1 MSNTRVKIA
10 SIVQSQL
17 PDFVRE
23 EYPLVSEFLKEYYNS
38 LEVSGGTLDVLQ
50 NIDRYVKIDELT
62 KSLSGRIITVRIQD
76 PQSFFTISGGFS
88 VNELIVFKN
97 GTRLLLNTDYFVF
110 SSTELSLVEEC
121 INGDILEFYIQTPS
135 TTFLKSEVGF
145 TDDVINVE
153 STYGF
158 PESNGIIKIDSEII
172 LYKSKTETSFV
183 DCKRG
188 FSGITSYRTENTTD
202 QLTFSTSQVEN
213 HENNSSVE
221 NLSLLLLKE
230 FLLKIKKQ
238 LTPGFENKTF
248 VDGVN
253 QSTFIKQV
261 KDFYSSKGT
270 EDSYQV
276 IFKALFGENIEI
288 LRPRDYLF
296 KPSDANY
303 RITRDLVVESVSGDP
318 MSLLNRT
325 LYQDESGSEESQFF
339 SKAYGT
345 ITRVEKIQRL
355 NKNYYVLSLD
365 ADYSKDL
372 TVDGTVY
379 GNFKIHPSTKLTTN
393 ADLNSAVLTVDST
406 IGFPKTGELT
416 YSVNG
421 QEYINSYIIENI
433 TQFSLFGTT
442 DVEIPKGTDIK
453 INNFAYSEFGGNI
466 VKVRITGVISDVS
479 FDKNNYLMSKG
490 ETFKVNTLGYPAKG
504 VLANNWIFNIANK
517 FKVKQIIGPKSSNAS
532 LNLFSYEVITIDK
545 NNFYIGDIVKL
556 ISSDGNINDYTIRG
570 INNENSVSIE
580 GPSIGN
586 LNLKFLIERSIV
598 KPKFT
603 NFDYI
608 NQYSANV
615 QNVYIPNS
623 NENAGIF
630 VASNSLPNYL
640 NENIDIKNPDIVFSG
655 TFGGEILDLSSGNP
669 NNYHG
674 LYTGDSVIYKDTNTS
689 DLRNNLGILSKVY
702 YVEKVD
708 NTRIKLANSKL
719 DLFKKRYVSI
729 ENNVSV
735 TNNIFS
741 KNKIKFSTFSSQ
753 NFIKNISKPVNG
765 KKFETPV
772 GPVGIFVNGVEAF
785 SYKSEDKVYY
795 GGIDKINVID
805 GGDDYDVIN
814 PPNIEILDENGS
826 NATAY
831 VQVTGELNSIDIID
845 PGFDYISDPI
855 VTISGGNGSGA
866 VAKVN
871 LTSFR
876 HKVSFNSIE
885 SSLFVNLSTNTIG
898 FSTYHK
904 FRDNEQ
910 VIYLPNGQTPVGG
923 LTSKAQYYVNVQDSF
938 NIRLHKTLNDS
949 VSGIN
954 TINLTSYG
962 VGVHEFEATSIK
974 RKISSF
980 SIIDRG
986 SNYSNKKTS
995 CFSSGVSTT
1004 SNIINIPE
1012 HGYKTG
1018 EILKYTSTSLPIG
1031 GLENGK
1037 SYYAI
1042 KVNDNQFRLSE
1053 VGIGSTSKD
1062 FYFRTNQTV
1071 NLTSIGSSEH
1081 IFNYEDIVVSV
1092 DGIVGVS
1099 TRTGQDFN
1107 AVIQPIF
1114 RGSISKVFVNNSG
1127 VGYGSSEIINY
1138 ERQPNVVLGIG
1149 TGAQLSP
1156 IVNNGRITQ
1165 VLVLNGGSN
1174 YNSPPDISIFGN
1186 STTASL
1192 VPVISNG
1199 RIVDV
1204 KVQNSGVG
1212 FSTIGTSLE
1221 VFTPGNGFKYDCKIK
1236 SWTINKVE
1244 KNLNSNKIL
1253 EDDGVLDRYQ
1263 GTQKGLQYC
1272 HFYAPRKLRRSVFGT
1287 DFVNGKKVLIQ
1298 DLNIVR
1304 NVEVRS
1310 KAHSPIIGWAY
1321 DGNPI
1326 YGPYGFSSPSG
1337 GVVREMKPGYIQK
1350 ISEDRPDPIS
1360 ESAGRIYPPGFFVED
1375 YQFNNSSDSDL
1386 DEHNGRFCITPE
1398 FPEGTYAYFATISD
1412 GSTETSG
1419 IFKNYKKPVFP
1430 YLVGNTFN
1438 SIPNTQ
1444 NYQINFTSQQN
1455 SSIFSEFSLLRNTS
1469 PYNLSSENSQYD
1481 FVFNP
1486 LKIKE
1491 PLIKIESTL
1500 LSGIDDVEITSG
1512 GTGYKVGDK
1521 AIFDNTNTSGSDAY
1535 ARVSFLEGKEVTS
1548 ISCASTTY
1556 NDVEFYPINSGSFV
1570 AFSTIP
1576 HNFLNN
1582 DIVSIGGLST
1592 STQFLNAVL
1601 QIGVRSDTLTL
1612 SKNVDAPSATG
1623 IVTYFD
1629 VNGSLDFPK
1638 IRENDIYE
1646 LDTEKIKILSVD
1658 KLSSRIKV
1666 LREFD
1671 SSVGTSHTISTVLF
1685 EKTRK
1690 FTFSIEKDP
1699 KINFNLNKEI
1709 YFNPKESVSLGTGS
1723 TLSFSNPGAGIT
1735 IISTPA
1741 KTIYLPN
1748 HKLET
1753 GNELIY
1759 STNGG
1764 SPIFVS
1770 DDNITSFQLLDNQI
1784 VYAAKVS
1791 EDLIGISTNLVGLG
1805 STGSFVGIDSSIT
1818 TSILFFTNVGSGD
1831 NHSFKTNYSNSL
1843 TGEVTKNVVTVST
1856 AETHGLKVNDIVF
1869 FEALPGITTT
1879 VVVKYN
1885 DKNSRLL
1892 INPKSFT
1899 SSDVDITN
1907 NIIFIKNH
1915 GYSTGEK
1922 VVYTA
1927 ESSPIGGV
1935 SNNEIYYIVRFSK
1948 DKIKLSSSYYNSI
1961 KNIPEVIDFTSAS
1974 DGTLSLVNPRIFAV
1988 SNQFIKFDLS
1998 DESLSY
2004 SIESVPYP
2012 AFEFVLYKD
2021 SNFTEEFI
2029 KVEDS
2034 EISRLNVTKVG
2045 RIGVDENASV
2055 TLRTENLDFDLY
2067 YRLVPVDLENNSFL
2081 KKNIIV
2087 DDQNIIENN
2096 KILLGKSGYF
2106 GFHLLSSVQDSSF
2119 NFNIFSFPEIDSYSK
2134 FDGNFVYSTNS
2145 KNAVGGIKELEITSR
2160 GRYYDTSPGI
2170 SSVFSENG
2178 KNAILDPI
2186 SSSIGKITN
2195 FEIEDIGF
2203 NYPAD
2208 QTLYPSAKL
2217 PQIIKVNPLSRFKN
2231 IGVSSVGIDYSISP
2245 DLIVIDSTTNNVVN
2259 DVELNYDVETN
2270 TVKIIRNTEGIF
2282 NSKPTI
2288 LPVNNSNGV
2297 PIKEITFDEISK
2309 NVTIELDKS
2318 YSFGQVFPFNV
2329 GDKVLVENVNI
2340 DIDSGKGFNSKEY
2353 GYKLFTLT
2361 SVNPLFGGTGA
2372 NIVYNLSQDLLDSEV
2387 PGSFDSNNSAGI
2399 VTPEKYFPIFDP
2411 VLEKFSFLRGE
2422 VAKTQSQ
2429 RGIVLNWNKNVEL
2442 LKLST
2447 SDDFELN
2454 SIIVGESSN
2463 AKGIIT
2469 RIDSNFDAVY
2479 NIESSAIVKKGWELE
2494 TGFLNNQFQVIA
2506 DNDYYQNFSY
2516 SIKSKVD
2523 YDTWN
2528 DSIGNLNH
2536 TSGFKKFGDLVVE
2549 SIDSISSGISTD
2561 QNEGDFSGL
2570 VEFVREIDLNCV
2582 NDFDLVRERTLNINS
2597 QLFSKEFVFNSRSL
2611 QDEFISIGNRVLSI
2625 DDIGNRFSSE
2635 QSSQIFSI
2643 VDTFRLT
2650 DFRSKKYITYVKDKN
2665 STELRE
2671 SSLVTLIHDNNEVFL
2686 NEYSGLNTGTDL
2698 GSFEFS
2704 IFSVEGTLRY
2714 FPNNFTS
2721 DDYTINVISY
2731 GIKDD
2736 NTGIGSTSIG
2746 NLVDLRS
2753 STTIIPSGTS
2763 SQTNIV
2769 GIGSTYSTSKVLV
2782 QFTSSDETYYQF
2794 EEITL
2799 LSDGNNVSILEYG
2812 QLSNA
2817 TRVGYSTGGIGTY
2830 SAYISGSTINLDF
2843 TPNVSLATTYIVNT
2857 LRVSIASTNVG
2868 ITTSSLEFNTCE
2880 ISSNFVAISSSPS
2893 PTQIGISTFSTDY
2906 ESSYYIVSVEDVTN
2920 GDYQASEILVINDGS
2935 NAYISEFGGIGTS
2948 SGLGTFGANYDVI
2961 SGTTLNFTPIADA
2974 SINVKIYRNALRVVD
2989 TGNDFTSLNLTNAN
3003 IESDFS
3009 EFDGVSNSIRKSFD
3023 LLHRGVPIFQRS
3035 FQSSDPN
3042 IVNIE
3047 NNRIKIT
3054 NNFYVGGEELK
3065 YDFGQGDPVGIETTT
3080 IAGIGLTDKLPS
3092 TVYVIKLNDV
3102 SIRLASSPENSLK
3115 PVPEPLIINSV
3126 GVGIHTFTS
3135 TRQNARCLI
3144 TIDNHIQSPI
3154 VSTAVTTTLAS
3165 GSSSSEEQITISDIT
3180 SIFSGDLLKIND
3192 EIIRVNSVGVGSTN
3206 SLLVDRGFVGTNAES
3221 HSIGSTVTK
3230 VLGNYNIVNN
3240 TINFADAPY
3249 GNTPT
3254 SDETNRPDQRDYIG
3268 ITTRSTFGGRVFL
3281 RSGINTT
3288 SGVFVDTYSTNYVL
3302 DSLSDQFDGVTKEFV
3317 LKSSGQDVTGISTSN
3332 AIVLI
3337 NNVFQE
3343 PKRTGSV
3350 SIVGNYEISENA
3362 GISTIEF
3369 IGGISSAS
3377 YDINNSSIPRGGVI
3391 VSVASTTGFGYQ
3403 PLISAGGT
3411 SIVSSAGTIS
3421 NISVGYSGSGYRSL
3435 EKYEI
3440 ITKTSST
3447 ISSGST
3453 IIYID
3458 NQNGIFEKLA
3468 YSSSNSIG
3476 IGSQNVPILG
3486 IGNSYVLIGSGS
3498 TISQSIES
3506 EKSVLVSL
3514 NSPYVGLVDVGVKTS
3529 SNGILNYEFIGF
3541 ATVIPG
3547 TGNISSNINITN
3559 PGSGYTSANPP
3570 IVVFDGPNN
3579 YDNIPLIYS
3588 SGSSGLGTEATVNI
3602 IVGQNSSV
3610 IDFELENLGYGYNT
3624 SQILTVPTG
3633 GLTGI
3638 PTDASK
3644 PFINFELTID
3654 EIFSDIFYGW
3664 SIGDLQVI
3672 DKIENLF
3679 DGVRRNFPIKINGI
3693 QSSIRSR
3700 TGSNVE
3706 IQYTLLIFLND
3717 ILQVPDVSYTFNGG
3731 STFTFLD
3738 APNVG
3743 DTCKILFYKGT
3754 GNVDVLSEDV
3764 LQTIKIGDLVRVTSD
3779 IAEQNQNNRLITDII
3794 SSDLL
3799 ITNPYTGA
3807 GLFEDETIL
3816 RPLLWCRQ
3824 TEDLIISGQEIGKDR
3839 EIYEPLIQPA
3849 TNIIQNV
3856 GSASTEIFVQS
3867 VKIFFDDFR
3876 ENTSQTLKSEIIL
3889 ISQDPQEGSYATA
3902 NVSTS
3907 GTISSLNLVEG
3918 GIGFT
3923 TDPVV
3928 KISNPVGFGSTST
3941 AIASISSGIVTSL
3954 TIINPGSG
3962 YTTSNPPQVLIEYP
3976 KVIVEE
3982 IVDVDYEGDFGIVV
3996 GVSTTSVGVASTAV
4010 VFDLFIPTESYLR
4023 NTNINVGIAT
4033 TGISGIKT
4041 DYYFTIFNSNIGF
4054 GLTSLDS
4061 TNNIVGVGTSCLDNV
4076 YKASSVSIAQTSVL
4090 GIGITDVTR
4099 VVVSVLDYNGLV
4111 GYGYSGFYGEFSWG
4125 RLSNF
4130 IRKNP
4135 LNFNS
4140 YNTNGISGLNTST
4153 LVQRLNPLSYIGY
4166 STTL

>member
-50 NIDRYVKIDELT
+50 NIDKYVKIDELT
-62 KSLSGRIITVRIQD
+62 RSLSGRIITVRPLE

-88 VNELIVFKN
+88 TNELVVFKN
-97 GTRLLLNTDYFVF
+97 GTRLSLNTDYFVF
-110 SSTELSLVEEC
+110 SNTELSFVEQC
-121 INGDILEFYIQTPS
+121 ISGDILEFYIQTPS
-135 TTFLKSEVGF
+135 ATFLKNEVGF
-145 TDDVINVE
+145 TDDTINVE

-172 LYKSKTETSFV
+172 LYKSKTDTSFV

-188 FSGITSYRTENTTD
+188 FSGITSYRSENTTD
-202 QLTFSTSQVEN
+202 QLTFSTSQVDT

-221 NLSLLLLKE
+221 NLSLLLLRE

-238 LTPGFENKTF
+238 LTPGFENKTL
-248 VDGVN
+248 VDGLN

-261 KDFYSSKGT
+261 KDFYGSKGT
-270 EDSYQV
+270 EDSYGV
-276 IFKALFGENIEI
+276 IFKALFGENIKI

-318 MSLLNRT
+318 MSLQNRT
-325 LYQDESGSEESQFF
+325 LYQDASGQEESQFF

-345 ITRVEKIQRL
+345 ITKVEKIQRS

-365 ADYSKDL
+365 ADYDKDL
-372 TVDGTVY
+372 TVEGTVY
-379 GNFKIHPSTKLTTN
+379 GNFKVHPSTKLTTN
-393 ADLNSAVLTVDST
+393 ADINSAVLTVDST
-406 IGFPKTGELT
+406 IGFPRSGELT

-421 QEYINSYIIENI
+421 QEYVNSYSIENI
-433 TQFSLFGTT
+433 TQFSLFDTT
-442 DVEIPKGTDIK
+442 AVEIPKGTDIK

-466 VKVRITGVISDVS
+466 VKVRITGVISDVT
-479 FDKNNYLMSKG
+479 FDENNYLMSKG
-490 ETFKVNTLGYPAKG
+490 DTLKVNTLGYPAKG

-517 FKVKQIIGPKSSNAS
+517 FRVKQIIGPKSSNIS
-532 LNLFSYEVITIDK
+532 LNLFSYEVVTIDK

-556 ISSDGNINDYTIRG
+556 ISSDGNTNDYTIKG

-580 GPSIGN
+580 GPPLGN

-603 NFDYI
+603 NFDSI

-615 QNVYIPNS
+615 QNVYVS
-623 NENAGIF
+623 NNNEDAGIF
-630 VASNSLPNYL
+630 IASNSLPNYL
-640 NENIDIKNPDIVFSG
+640 NENIDIKNTDIVFSG

-669 NNYHG
+669 NNFHG
-674 LYTGDSVIYKDTNTS
+674 LYTGDSIFYLESNTFGPQ
-689 DLRNNLGILSKVY
+689 NNLGILSKVY

-708 NTRIKLANSKL
+708 NTRIKLANSRT

-729 ENNVSV
+729 EDDVSV
-735 TNNIFS
+735 TNNIFR
-741 KNKIKFSTFSSQ
+741 KNKTIFSTFSPQS
-753 NFIKNISKPVNG
+753 FIKNIAAPKEGEN
-765 KKFETPV
+765 FETPI

-785 SYKSEDKVYY
+785 NYKSDDKVYY

-826 NATAY
+826 NANAY
-831 VQVTGELNSIDIID
+831 VQVNGSLKSINVID
-845 PGFDYISDPI
+845 GGFDYITDPT

-866 VAKVN
+866 VAKAN

-876 HKVSFNSIE
+876 HKVSFNAIE
-885 SSLFVNLSTNTIG
+885 SSLFVNLSANTIG

-923 LTSKAQYYVNVQDSF
+923 LSPKAQYYVNVQDSF
-938 NIRLHKTLNDS
+938 NIKLHKTLNDS

-962 VGVHEFEATSIK
+962 VGVHEFEAISIK

-980 SIIDRG
+980 SIIDGG

-995 CFSSGVSTT
+995 CSSSGVNTT
-1004 SNIINIPE
+1004 SNIINIVD
-1012 HGYKTG
+1012 HGYSTG
-1018 EILKYTSTSLPIG
+1018 EIVKYNTTSSPIG
-1031 GLENGK
+1031 GLIDDS
-1037 SYYAI
+1037 SYYVI

-1053 VGIGSTSKD
+1053 VGIGSVAKD

-1081 IFNYEDIVVSV
+1081 IFNYENIVVSV
-1092 DGIVGVS
+1092 NGTVGVS

-1107 AVIQPIF
+1107 AIIQPIF
-1114 RGSISKVFVNNSG
+1114 RGSISKVFVSNPG

-1138 ERQPNVVLGIG
+1138 ERQPNIVLGIG

-1156 IVNNGRITQ
+1156 VVSNGRITQ
-1165 VLVLNGGSN
+1165 VLVLNRGNN
-1174 YNSPPDISIFGN
+1174 YNSPPDINVFGKGL
-1186 STTASL
+1186 TASL
-1192 VPVISNG
+1192 VPVIGNG
-1199 RIVDV
+1199 KIVDV
-1204 KVQNSGVG
+1204 RVQNSGVG

-1221 VFTPGNGFKYDCKIK
+1221 VVTPGNGFKYDCKIK

-1244 KNLNSNKIL
+1244 KNINSNKIL

-1263 GTQKGLQYC
+1263 GTPRGLQYC
-1272 HFYAPRKLRRSVFGT
+1272 HLYAPRKLRRSVFGT

-1298 DLNIVR
+1298 DLNIVG

-1337 GVVREMKPGYIQK
+1337 GVVREMKPGYVQK
-1350 ISEDRPDPIS
+1350 ISEDRPDPTS

-1412 GSTETSG
+1412 GSVETSG

-1430 YLVGNTFN
+1430 YLVGNTFK
-1438 SIPNTQ
+1438 SIPNTA
-1444 NYQINFTSQQN
+1444 NYSIDFTSQN

-1481 FVFNP
+1481 FIFNP
-1486 LKIKE
+1486 LKVKE
-1491 PLIKIESTL
+1491 PLVKIKSTS
-1500 LSGIDDVEITSG
+1500 LSGINDIDIVSG
-1512 GTGYKVGDK
+1512 GSGYKVGDK
-1521 AIFDNTNTSGSDAY
+1521 VIFDNTNTSGSDAY
-1535 ARVSFLEGKEVTS
+1535 ARVISLEGKEINS
-1548 ISCASTTY
+1548 ISCASTAY
-1556 NDVEFYPINSGSFV
+1556 NNVEFYPTNSGSFI
-1570 AFSTIP
+1570 AFSPIP
-1576 HNFLNN
+1576 HNLINN
-1582 DIVSIGGLST
+1582 DVVVISGLST
-1592 STQFLNAVL
+1592 SVQFLEGAL

-1612 SKNVDAPSATG
+1612 SKDVGTPSATG
-1623 IVTYFD
+1623 IVTYFE
-1629 VNGSLDFPK
+1629 VNGSLDFPN
-1638 IRENDIYE
+1638 IRENDVYK
-1646 LDTEKIKILSVD
+1646 LGTEKIKVLSVD

-1685 EKTRK
+1685 ENTRK
-1690 FTFSIEKDP
+1690 FTFKLEKDP
-1699 KINFNLNKEI
+1699 KINFNFNKEI
-1709 YFNPKESVSLGTGS
+1709 YFNPEESISLGTGS

-1735 IISTPA
+1735 IISVPP
-1741 KTIYLPN
+1741 KTIYIPN

-1791 EDLIGISTNLVGLG
+1791 NDLIGISTNPVGFG
-1805 STGSFVGIDSSIT
+1805 STGSFVGIDSNVT
-1818 TSILFFTNVGSGD
+1818 TSTLFFTNVGSGD
-1831 NHSFKTNYSNSL
+1831 NHSFKTNYQNTL
-1843 TGEVTKNVVTVST
+1843 TGEVLKNVVTVST
-1856 AETHGLKVNDIVF
+1856 AETHGLKPQDIVF
-1869 FEALPGITTT
+1869 IDALPGITTT

-1885 DKNSRLL
+1885 DETSRLI

-1899 SSDVDITN
+1899 SSDVDTSN
-1907 NIIFIKNH
+1907 NTIFIKKH
-1915 GYSTGEK
+1915 GYVTGEK

-1927 ESSPIGGV
+1927 ESSLIGGL
-1935 SNNEIYYIVRFSK
+1935 SNNGIYYIVKFSE
-1948 DKIKLSSSYYNSI
+1948 DKIKLSSSYYNST
-1961 KNIPEVIDFTSAS
+1961 KNTPEVIDFTSAE
-1974 DGTLSLVNPRIFAV
+1974 DGTLSLVNPRIFAI
-1988 SNQFIKFDLS
+1988 SNRPIKFDLS

-2012 AFEFVLYKD
+2012 AFEFVLYTNSK
-2021 SNFTEEFI
+2021 FTNEFI

-2034 EISRLNVTKVG
+2034 ESSRLDVIKTG
-2045 RIGVDENASV
+2045 RIGIDENASV

-2067 YRLVPVDLENNSFL
+2067 YRLVPVDLENNSL
-2081 KKNIIV
+2081 TKKNIII
-2087 DDQNIIENN
+2087 DEQDIKDNN
-2096 KILLGKSGYF
+2096 KIVLTQ
-2106 GFHLLSSVQDSSF
+2106 SSYYGLYPVSSTEDTSF
-2119 NFNIFSFPEIDSYSK
+2119 NFNVFDFPETDSYSK
-2134 FDGNFVYSTNS
+2134 SDGNFVYSTNS
-2145 KNAVGGIKELEITSR
+2145 KNTTGGIKEIEISSN

-2178 KNAILDPI
+2178 ENAVIDPI
-2186 SSSIGKITN
+2186 SVSIGRILN
-2195 FEIEDIGF
+2195 VEVEDIGF
-2203 NYPAD
+2203 DYPAD

-2217 PQIIKVNPLSRFKN
+2217 PQLLKVNPLSKFRR

-2245 DLIVIDSTTNNVVN
+2245 DLLVIDSVTNEVVN
-2259 DVELNYDVETN
+2259 DVELNYDIETN
-2270 TVKIIRNTEGIF
+2270 TVRIIKNTDGIF
-2282 NSKPTI
+2282 DSKPII
-2288 LPVNNSNGV
+2288 LPVNNSNGT

-2329 GDKVLVENVNI
+2329 GDKVLVENVKV
-2340 DIDSGKGFNSKEY
+2340 DVDSGKGFDSKEY

-2372 NIVYNLSQDLLDSEV
+2372 NIVYNLSEDLLDSEV
-2387 PGSFDSNNSAGI
+2387 PGIFDSNNSAGI

-2411 VLEKFSFLRGE
+2411 VLEKFSFFKGE
-2422 VAKTQSQ
+2422 IARTESQS
-2429 RGIVLNWNKNVEL
+2429 GVVLNWNKNIEL

-2447 SDDFELN
+2447 SNDFEVN
-2454 SIIVGESSN
+2454 SIIIGESSG

-2469 RIDSNFDAVY
+2469 RVDANFDAIY
-2479 NIESSAIVKKGWELE
+2479 NIGSSSIVKKGWERE

-2528 DSIGNLNH
+2528 ESIGNLNH

-2549 SIDSISSGISTD
+2549 SIDTISSGISTD

-2570 VEFVREIDLNCV
+2570 VEFIREIDLNCV
-2582 NDFDLVRERTLNINS
+2582 NDFDLVRERTLNIDS
-2597 QLFSKEFVFNSRSL
+2597 QLFSKELIFNSVSL

-2625 DDIGNRFSSE
+2625 DDIGNTFSSE
-2635 QSSQIFSI
+2635 QSSQIFSV

-2650 DFRSKKYITYVKDKN
+2650 DFRSKKYVTYVKDKN

-2671 SSLVTLIHDNNEVFL
+2671 ASLVTLIHDNNEAFL
-2686 NEYSGLNTGTDL
+2686 NEYSSIDTGTDL

-2721 DDYTINVISY
+2721 DDYTINAISY

-2736 NTGIGSTSIG
+2736 STGIGSTSIG

-2753 STTIIPSGTS
+2753 STTTIPSGTS

-2782 QFTSSDETYYQF
+2782 QFVSSDQTYYQF

-2817 TRVGYSTGGIGTY
+2817 SRVGYSTGGIGTY
-2830 SAYISGSTINLDF
+2830 SAYISGSNINLDF

-2857 LRVSIASTNVG
+2857 LRVSIASTNIG
-2868 ITTSSLEFNTCE
+2868 ITTSSLVFNTSE
-2880 ISSNFVAISSSPS
+2880 ISSNFVSISSSPS

-2935 NAYISEFGGIGTS
+2935 NSYISEFGGIGTS
-2948 SGLGTFGANYDVI
+2948 SGLGTFGTNYDVI
-2961 SGTTLNFTPIADA
+2961 SGTTLNFTPIPDA

-2989 TGNDFTSLNLTNAN
+2989 TGNNFTSLDLENAN

-3009 EFDGVSNSIRKSFD
+3009 EYSGISNSIKKSFN

-3035 FQSSDPN
+3035 FQSADPN

-3047 NNRIKIT
+3047 NNTIRIP
-3054 NNFYVGGEELK
+3054 NHFYVTGEEIK
-3065 YDFGQGDPVGIETTT
+3065 YDFGQGDAVGIATTT
-3080 IAGIGLTDKLPS
+3080 ISGIGLTDKLPS
-3092 TVYVIKLNDV
+3092 SVYVIKLNDLN
-3102 SIRLASSPENSLK
+3102 IRLASSPENSLK
-3115 PVPEPLIINSV
+3115 PIPEPLIINSV

-3135 TRQNARCLI
+3135 TRQNAKCLI

-3165 GSSSSEEQITISDIT
+3165 GSSSSEEQITISNIT

-3206 SLLVDRGFVGTNAES
+3206 SLQVDRGFVGTNAES

-3268 ITTRSTFGGRVFL
+3268 ITTRSTFSGRVFL

-3288 SGVFVDTYSTNYVL
+3288 SGVFVDTYSTNYIF
-3302 DSLSDQFDGVTKEFV
+3302 DSLSDQFDGLTKEFV
-3317 LKSSGQDVTGISTSN
+3317 LKSSGQDITGISTSN
-3332 AIVLI
+3332 AVVLI

-3343 PKRTGSV
+3343 PKRAGAV
-3350 SIVGNYEISENA
+3350 SIIGNYEISENA

-3369 IGGISSAS
+3369 IGGISSVS
-3377 YDINNSSIPRGGVI
+3377 YDINNANIPRGGVI
-3391 VSVASTTGFGYQ
+3391 VSVASTTGLGYQ

-3411 SIVSSAGTIS
+3411 SIVSTAGTIS
-3421 NISVGYSGSGYRSL
+3421 NISLGYSGSGYRSL

-3458 NQNGIFEKLA
+3458 NENGIFEKLA
-3468 YSSSNSIG
+3468 YSNSNSIG

-3486 IGNSYVLIGSGS
+3486 IGNTYVLIGLGS
-3498 TISQSIES
+3498 TISESIDS

-3514 NSPYVGLVDVGVKTS
+3514 NSPQVGLVDVGVKTA

-3559 PGSGYTSANPP
+3559 PGSGYTSSNPP
-3570 IVVFDGPNN
+3570 IVVFDNPNS
-3579 YDNIPLIYS
+3579 YDNIPLVYS

-3602 IVGQNSSV
+3602 VIGQNSSV

-3624 SQILTVPTG
+3624 SEILTVPTG

-3638 PTDASK
+3638 PTDPSN
-3644 PFINFELTID
+3644 PFVNFELTID
-3654 EIFSDIFYGW
+3654 ETFSDIFYGW

-3679 DGVRRNFPIKINGI
+3679 DGVRRNFPIRINGV
-3693 QSSIRSR
+3693 QTSIRSR

-3706 IQYTLLIFLND
+3706 TQYILLVFLND

-3731 STFTFLD
+3731 STFTFVD
-3738 APNVG
+3738 APNIG

-3754 GNVDVLSEDV
+3754 GDVDVLLENV
-3764 LQTIKIGDLVRVTSD
+3764 LPTIKIGDLVKVTSD
-3779 IAEQNQNNRLITDII
+3779 IIEQKQTNRLVTDII

-3799 ITNPYTGA
+3799 TTNPYNGE
-3807 GLFEDETIL
+3807 GLFSDETLL
-3816 RPLLWCRQ
+3816 RPLFWCRQ

-3839 EIYEPLIQPA
+3839 EIYEPSIQPA

-3867 VKIFFDDFR
+3867 VKVFFDDSR
-3876 ENTSQTLKSEIIL
+3876 ENTSQTLKSEIVL

-3907 GTISSLNLVEG
+3907 GTISSLNLVDG
-3918 GIGFT
+3918 GIGFA
-3923 TDPVV
+3923 TDPIV
-3928 KISNPVGFGSTST
+3928 KIGNPVGVGSTST

-3962 YTTSNPPQVLIEYP
+3962 YTSSNPPQVLIEYP
-3976 KVIVEE
+3976 KINMEE
-3982 IVDVDYEGDFGIVV
+3982 IINVDYEGDFGIVV
-3996 GVSTTSVGVASTAV
+3996 GVSTTSVGVASTGV
-4010 VFDLFIPTESYLR
+4010 VFDLFIPTDSYLR
-4023 NTNINVGIAT
+4023 NSNINVGIAT

-4054 GLTSLDS
+4054 GITSLDS
-4061 TNNIVGVGTSCLDNV
+4061 TNSIVGIGTSCLDNV

-4125 RLSNF
+4125 KLSNF

-4135 LNFNS
+4135 LSFNS
-4140 YNTNGISGLNTST
+4140 YNTNGISGLTTST
-4153 LVQRLNPLSYIGY
+4153 LVQRLNPLSYVGY